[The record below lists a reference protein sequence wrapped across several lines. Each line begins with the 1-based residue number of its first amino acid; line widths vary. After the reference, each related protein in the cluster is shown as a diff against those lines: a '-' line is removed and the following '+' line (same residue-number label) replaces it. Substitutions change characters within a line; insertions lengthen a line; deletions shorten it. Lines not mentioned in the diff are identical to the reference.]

1 MTSYEPEQ
9 AVLYVSPAYEEIWGR
24 KCAGLYD
31 GTEIWAD
38 TIHPEDCERVPVDY
52 EGKDEHEFEYRIV
65 KPDGTI
71 RWIQNRVF
79 PVRDETG
86 QVYRLAGVSDD
97 ITERKQALEQI
108 KASLYEKDVL
118 LKEIHHR
125 VKNNLQVI
133 TSLLQLQSK
142 HITDERAR
150 SIFHDSQNRIKSM
163 ALIHETLYQSNDLSR
178 INSAEYVRKIIAH
191 VQRSY
196 RVNPEAVRIVARVDE
211 VSLSIDKAVPCGLI
225 INELL
230 SNALKHAFPQER
242 TGEVRVEFCAEGDVC
257 RVRVSEDGVG
267 IPAGMEIEK
276 TNSLGL
282 KLVRTLTG
290 QLGGELS
297 VGNAVG
303 AAFEIV
309 FPE

>member
-1 MTSYEPEQ
+1 
-9 AVLYVSPAYEEIWGR
+9 
-24 KCAGLYD
+24 
-31 GTEIWAD
+31 
-38 TIHPEDCERVPVDY
+38 
-52 EGKDEHEFEYRIV
+52 
-65 KPDGTI
+65 
-71 RWIQNRVF
+71 
-79 PVRDETG
+79 VRDETG
-86 QVYRLAGVSDD
+86 RIYRLAGVSDD

-142 HITDERAR
+142 YITDERAR
-150 SIFHDSQNRIKSM
+150 SIFQDSQNRIKSM

-242 TGEVRVEFCAEGDVC
+242 TGEVRVEFCAEGDAC
-257 RVRVSEDGVG
+257 RVRVSDDGVG

-297 VGNAVG
+297 VSNGVG